1 MIICGKSNLNTV
13 SSLLCLYKNVF
24 RTKQVKVSA
33 LEKFSCNFFF
43 NAVFITLQN
52 SM

>member
-1 MIICGKSNLNTV
+1 MKICGKNNLNTV

-24 RTKQVKVSA
+24 RTKQVSA

>member
-43 NAVFITLQN
+43 L
-52 SM
+52 MLYL